1 MGAQQCLRTLEAKG
15 LIFLTFGS
23 QTTEDVNTELSR
35 DPRGSMTTLQ
45 NQNTDSGHSENQSQF
60 HTSAAGTKRGC
71 IANSPPTDLC
81 PHVCR
86 YIQSPPQQWTVTV

>member
-45 NQNTDSGHSENQSQF
+45 NQNTDSGHSESKPVSYKCSRDQEGLYSKL
-60 HTSAAGTKRGC
+60 TS
-71 IANSPPTDLC
+71 
-81 PHVCR
+81 
-86 YIQSPPQQWTVTV
+86 Y